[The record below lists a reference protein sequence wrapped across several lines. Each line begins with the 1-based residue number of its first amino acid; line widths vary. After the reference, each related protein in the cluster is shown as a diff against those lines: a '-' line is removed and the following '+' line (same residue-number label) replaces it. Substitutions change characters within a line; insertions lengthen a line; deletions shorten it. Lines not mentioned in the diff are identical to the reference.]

1 MPALSSVIRTESGEA
16 CHAVAADNSGL
27 RDAAR
32 AELHGPALPG
42 DHGSSDDV
50 SAPVLLL
57 GPPRDAVGGM
67 SSVMQQMAS
76 LDMGGRYRFQ
86 PFHATTAPPEREGIG
101 SKTIRHIRHLGTLR
115 TAIRNGGAAIA
126 HIHTCSGVSF
136 ARSAADLIV
145 ARHAGCKTV
154 LHIHGA
160 KFDRFFGS
168 LGPGR
173 RSAVAGVMRLSDCVI
188 ALSAAWQEKLQAMAP
203 GARIVVVENAT
214 AIPHGVGSLR
224 SDGPCRF
231 LFLGRMDT
239 WKGIDDLLDAAA
251 ILRHRH
257 APFQLTLAGPSGTA
271 GDAHTIGDKIAAR
284 KLQSVVHYSGPVF
297 GADKDRLLRDAD
309 VYVQPSHNEGMPI
322 SLLEALAHGLA
333 VVATRVGAVPEVIEH
348 GREGLLVDATRVT
361 PLASAM
367 DTLIRDSALRRTMSG
382 AAKRLAR
389 RRFGLQRLQAD
400 LLALYDGLS
409 ATGNRGH
416 PFAPTAPRRGR
427 VR

>member
-1 MPALSSVIRTESGEA
+1 MSRVVRTKSGEA
-16 CHAVAADNSGL
+16 GHPTATDHGRL

-32 AELHGPALPG
+32 ADIRGAALPSVN
-42 DHGSSDDV
+42 GSSDDV

-57 GPPRDAVGGM
+57 GPPRDTVGGM

-86 PFHATTAPPEREGIG
+86 PFHATAAPPEHEGVV
-101 SKTIRHIRHLGTLR
+101 SKIIRHVRHLGALR
-115 TAIRNGGAAIA
+115 AAIRDCGAAIA

-145 ARHAGCKTV
+145 ARHARCKTV

-160 KFDRFFGS
+160 KFDQFFDS

-173 RSAVAGVMRLSDCVI
+173 RTTVAGVMRLPDCVI
-188 ALSAAWQEKLQAMAP
+188 ALSDAWQKKLQAMAP
-203 GARIVVVENAT
+203 GARIVVMENAT
-214 AIPHGVGSLR
+214 AIPHGAGDVR

-231 LFLGRMDT
+231 LLLGRMDV

-251 ILRHRH
+251 ILKNHH
-257 APFQLTLAGPSGTA
+257 VPFQLTLAGPSGTA
-271 GDAHTIGDKIAAR
+271 GDAHTIGGKIAAR
-284 KLQSVVHYSGPVF
+284 GLRPVVHYAGPVF
-297 GADKDRLLRDAD
+297 GAEKDRLLREAD

-322 SLLEALAHGLA
+322 ALLEALAHGLA

-348 GREGLLVDATRVT
+348 GREGLLVDATCVT

-367 DTLIRDSALRRTMSG
+367 ETLGRDNAVRRTMSK
-382 AAKRLAR
+382 AAQRLAR
-389 RRFGLQRLQAD
+389 SRFGLRRLQTD
-400 LLALYDGLS
+400 LLAIYDGLC
-409 ATGNRGH
+409 ATGKPGSL
-416 PFAPTAPRRGR
+416 FAPTAPRRGR
-427 VR
+427 AR